1 VRPKNRLFN
10 GLTVALRSIVCLVR
24 ALIVAI
30 VPIACGTQVTG
41 YDPNDPTHLTCPCDD
56 PQTCYEQ
63 AAELDKQGETA
74 ETGEKLL
81 ELSQCACL
89 EGSMAGCNT
98 LGHFAKDW
106 VAACDRDAETRNS
119 CAIAGY
125 IHEHAVRVPQG
136 SGKTFHR
143 DPAAAKAAFDKACRA
158 GATVV
163 CNRVR

>member
-1 VRPKNRLFN
+1 MRRVV
-10 GLTVALRSIVCLVR
+10 VAFVIT
-24 ALIVAI
+24 IG
-30 VPIACGTQVTG
+30 CGAQVTG

-56 PQTCYEQ
+56 PDTCYEQ
-63 AAELDKQGETA
+63 AATLDKQGETA

-89 EGSMAGCNT
+89 EGSFAGCNT

-106 VAACDRDAETRNS
+106 VRACDDDRETRNS

-125 IHEHAVRVPQG
+125 IYEHAVRVPDR

-163 CNRVR
+163 CNRR